1 LRLERASSLSAR
13 ANHTRAICRK
23 VARFCSSSAV
33 CAIFKHS
40 AANRRS
46 SSDRD
51 IESSPPFGTIGDNAE
66 RVYGVPYGLAG
77 CGPFLRAMVQS
88 LTLRRPC
95 WAQRDSNRPGKPRLD
110 SLNSSQRNLLRT
122 TGDMPRPFVG
132 TLGLLEVG
140 LLLSMTASARRTPE
154 EPKSPVSNESERH
167 VSNYVDQDST
177 CIRWTDKCR
186 TCNRSISADIV
197 CSNIGI
203 ACQPAEKVECLERQ
217 QSDDKE

>member
-1 LRLERASSLSAR
+1 MRLERASSLSAR

-23 VARFCSSSAV
+23 IARFCSSSAV

-40 AANRRS
+40 AANRRYT
-46 SSDRD
+46 SDRD
-51 IESSPPFGTIGDNAE
+51 IEISPPFGTIGGNAE

-95 WAQRDSNRPGKPRLD
+95 WAQRDSNRPVKPHLENPFAAD
-110 SLNSSQRNLLRT
+110 PD
-122 TGDMPRPFVG
+122 DMPRPFVG

>member
-1 LRLERASSLSAR
+1 MRLERASSLSAR

-40 AANRRS
+40 AANRRY

-51 IESSPPFGTIGDNAE
+51 IESSPPFGTIGGNAE
-66 RVYGVPYGLAG
+66 RVYGVPYGRAG

-95 WAQRDSNRPGKPRLD
+95 WAQRDSNRPVKPHLENPFAAD
-110 SLNSSQRNLLRT
+110 PD
-122 TGDMPRPFVG
+122 DMPRPFVG
-132 TLGLLEVG
+132 TLGLLEVV
-140 LLLSMTASARRTPE
+140 LLLSMTASARRIPE
-154 EPKSPVSNESERH
+154 DPKSPVSNESERH
-167 VSNYVDQDST
+167 VSNYGDQDST

-186 TCNRSISADIV
+186 TCNRSISADII

-203 ACQPAEKVECLERQ
+203 ACHPAEKVECLERQ